1 PPRWK
6 SWSTCSRRT
15 PTTSGRRSASSK
27 AGPTDSWRDT
37 ASELVRTLLA
47 YGYVLEPPT
56 ADSLEGAQSK
66 VSSVK
71 YDQRTYRAERTYAVT
86 DGKWYFEFE
95 VLTLGVMKVGWA
107 GPNFLPSC
115 ELGGDDNSWAFDGF
129 KAVKNHAGG
138 SEVYGKQWQIGDVIG
153 CMLDL
158 HDRTISFSLNG
169 ELLLDSLGGETAF
182 SDIPC
187 GDG

>member
-1 PPRWK
+1 MTPKRCYRPHRTSEWRHRK
-6 SWSTCSRRT
+6 SS
-15 PTTSGRRSASSK
+15 P
-27 AGPTDSWRDT
+27 
-37 ASELVRTLLA
+37 
-47 YGYVLEPPT
+47 
-56 ADSLEGAQSK
+56 GAQSK

-129 KAVKNHAGG
+129 KAAKNHAGG

-158 HDRTISFSLNG
+158 HDRTISERSTVAHT
-169 ELLLDSLGGETAF
+169 LLEWGF
-182 SDIPC
+182 QV
-187 GDG
+187 